1 MVKFLLRFFL
11 LTLVTL
17 IIIIIF
23 LSYFGLETDKFND
36 LIKII
41 ALLIHAAKID
51 ENYSEAEKKIIFNF
65 AINFSKKPKEEVLNI
80 IKKSEEHEESS
91 NQILEYTRSV
101 KKMDLKLK
109 ILVIE
114 TLWKIILSDNKSGQ
128 YESNLVRRI
137 CGLLYLP
144 DKLSGEIKLN
154 ILKGKKL

>member
-1 MVKFLLRFFL
+1 MILNFLKK
-11 LTLVTL
+11 TK
-17 IIIIIF
+17 
-23 LSYFGLETDKFND
+23 SSTDDNKNND
-36 LIKII
+36 FIKII
-41 ALLIHAAKID
+41 ALLIHAAKVD
-51 ENYSEAEKKIIFNF
+51 ENYSEVEKKIIFNF
-65 AINFSKKPKEEVLNI
+65 VINFSKKPKEEVLNI
-80 IKKSEEHEESS
+80 IKKSEEHEENS

-128 YESNLVRRI
+128 YESNLMRRI

>member
-1 MVKFLLRFFL
+1 MILNFLKK
-11 LTLVTL
+11 TKNSTV
-17 IIIIIF
+17 
-23 LSYFGLETDKFND
+23 DNKNND

-51 ENYSEAEKKIIFNF
+51 ENYSEVEKKIIFNF
-65 AINFSKKPKEEVLNI
+65 AMNFEKKPKEEVLDI
-80 IKKSEEHEESS
+80 IKKSEEHERSS
-91 NQILEYTRSV
+91 NQILDYTRSV

-109 ILVIE
+109 TLVIE

-128 YESNLVRRI
+128 YENNLMRRI

-154 ILKGKKL
+154 ILKEKKL

>member
-1 MVKFLLRFFL
+1 MILNFLKK
-11 LTLVTL
+11 TKNST
-17 IIIIIF
+17 
-23 LSYFGLETDKFND
+23 GDNKNND

-51 ENYSEAEKKIIFNF
+51 ENYSEVEKKIIFNF
-65 AINFSKKPKEEVLNI
+65 AMNFKKKPKEKVLEI
-80 IKKSEEHEESS
+80 IKKSEEHERSS
-91 NQILEYTRSV
+91 NQILDYTRSV

-109 ILVIE
+109 TLVIE

-128 YESNLVRRI
+128 YENNLMRRI

-154 ILKGKKL
+154 ILKEKKL